1 MKLGGGTTHPVHSR
15 LMYGAQ
21 AQHQRN
27 GAQGEDVQGLGGPP
41 VCADRRAITH
51 RFLCSSKLAQDCSS
65 QSSERHTGA
74 KFVVAPKLVG
84 QQRRDA
90 FA

>member
-1 MKLGGGTTHPVHSR
+1 MVPKHSISEMVHKGKTCR
-15 LMYGAQ
+15 GWEG
-21 AQHQRN
+21 HQC
-27 GAQGEDVQGLGGPP
+27 VL
-41 VCADRRAITH
+41 C
-51 RFLCSSKLAQDCSS
+51 LCSSKLAQDCSS